1 MRQRLA
7 VRGPRARGRQKDSRA
22 NAAKPQGAE
31 VVTTP
36 AGIGPGGPDLC
47 EGCEGSGF
55 RGPFGDERCYC
66 TAPDLRDIVRARMI
80 ELNGG
85 RKKGAQRALA
95 KRLAPLW
102 GLDDWKAAERK
113 LILWFRRGEN
123 RTDMTTEPFSV
134 LLDVLGL
141 LDVLRLALRP
151 KEG

>member
-1 MRQRLA
+1 MI
-7 VRGPRARGRQKDSRA
+7 
-22 NAAKPQGAE
+22 
-31 VVTTP
+31 TP
-36 AGIGPGGPDLC
+36 ADIGPGGPDLC
-47 EGCEGSGF
+47 A
-55 RGPFGDERCYC
+55 
-66 TAPDLRDIVRARMI
+66 APDLRDIVRARMI

-85 RKKGAQRALA
+85 REKGAQRALA

-102 GLDDWKAAERK
+102 DLDDWKAAERK